1 LSNVTYPVDTPQ
13 QLRTML
19 RTLRQARKLTQTQLG
34 EMLGVSQ
41 KRIARIEAA
50 PEVTAYDQIARM
62 ISAMGCSLVI
72 EEPLRH
78 RVAEDEP
85 APYAPRW

>member
-1 LSNVTYPVDTPQ
+1 MSNVTYPVDTPQ

-62 ISAMGCSLVI
+62 VSAMGCSLVI
-72 EEPLRH
+72 EETPRH

-85 APYAPRW
+85 APYAPKW

>member
-1 LSNVTYPVDTPQ
+1 MSNVTYPVDTPQ
-13 QLRTML
+13 ELR
-19 RTLRQARKLTQTQLG
+19 RQARKLTQTQLG

-62 ISAMGCSLVI
+62 VSAMGCSLVI
-72 EEPLRH
+72 EEAPRH

-85 APYAPRW
+85 APYTPKW